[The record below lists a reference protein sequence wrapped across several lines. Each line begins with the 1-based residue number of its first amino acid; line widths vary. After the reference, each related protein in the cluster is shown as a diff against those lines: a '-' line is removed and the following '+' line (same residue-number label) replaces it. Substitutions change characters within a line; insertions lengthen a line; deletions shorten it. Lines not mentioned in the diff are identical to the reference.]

1 MGRPIPR
8 RQAKGTVRQSRML
21 PAHTANDR
29 NRTLSV
35 DGNAYECIEVLL
47 LDHG

>member
-1 MGRPIPR
+1 
-8 RQAKGTVRQSRML
+8 ML
-21 PAHTANDR
+21 PAHMANDR

-35 DGNAYECIEVLL
+35 DGNAYEWIEVLL